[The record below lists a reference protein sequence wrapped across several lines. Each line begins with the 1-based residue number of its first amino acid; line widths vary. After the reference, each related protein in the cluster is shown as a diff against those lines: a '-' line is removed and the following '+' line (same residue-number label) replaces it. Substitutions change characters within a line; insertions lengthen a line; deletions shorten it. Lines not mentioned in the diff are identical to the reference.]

1 MPTIR
6 DVATRAGV
14 SVGTVSRA
22 LNGRDRVS
30 DRTRE
35 HVRHVADELG
45 YRPDEVARHL
55 VSRTTTTVA
64 MVVPDITNPF
74 FPELVDG
81 VHRACQE
88 RGHALLLLQSAGDP
102 AGADPV
108 LEQLAGRRLAGVVLV
123 GGSLPVDAVVD
134 RVQAAH
140 TVIVDRA
147 STEPWSAT
155 GATVVRADHW
165 AGGHLAGDHLV
176 ALGHRRVVHV
186 CGPADLVVTQER
198 LDGLRDAL
206 EVHGV
211 ALGEDHVAEADFGEE
226 SGYDAMRVLIAR
238 HPDLTAVFAANDLMA
253 IGALRALNETGRN
266 VPRDVSVVGYDD
278 IHLARYV
285 LPSLTTVHQPI
296 TDLGRSAVARLLDED
311 DAGPETEQTSDTVL
325 PVELVVRGSTAPTEG
340 EP

>member
-6 DVATRAGV
+6 DVAARAGV

-30 DRTRE
+30 DRTRD
-35 HVRHVADELG
+35 HVRRVAGDLG

-102 AGADPV
+102 AGSGPV

-134 RVQAAH
+134 RVEAAH
-140 TVIVDRA
+140 TVIIDRA
-147 STEPWSAT
+147 STEPRSAT
-155 GATVVRADHW
+155 GAAVVRADHW
-165 AGGHLAGDHLV
+165 AGGHVAGNHLV
-176 ALGHRRVVHV
+176 ELGHRRIVHV
-186 CGPADLVVTQER
+186 RGPAELVVTQER
-198 LDGLRDAL
+198 LDGLRAAL
-206 EVHGV
+206 KGHGV
-211 ALGEDHVAEADFGEE
+211 ALGEDRVAEGDFGEE
-226 SGYDAMRVLIAR
+226 SGYDAMRVLAAQ

-253 IGALRALNETGRN
+253 IGAVRALNETGRS

-278 IHLARYV
+278 IHLAQYV
-285 LPSLTTVHQPI
+285 LPALTTVRQPI
-296 TDLGRSAVARLLDED
+296 TDLGRSAVARLLDGD
-311 DAGPETEQTSDTVL
+311 KDRTEAEKTSDTVL
-325 PVELVVRGSTAPTEG
+325 PVELVIRGSTAPTDE
-340 EP
+340 EL